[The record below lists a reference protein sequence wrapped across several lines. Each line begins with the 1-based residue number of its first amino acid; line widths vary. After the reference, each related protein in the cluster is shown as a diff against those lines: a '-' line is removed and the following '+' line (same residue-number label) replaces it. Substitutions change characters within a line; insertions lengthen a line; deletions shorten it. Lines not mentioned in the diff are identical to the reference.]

1 MVGLAASVL
10 EFFIEG
16 GRSRSGKVLRPKM
29 GMLSVIT
36 NTVLEGQV
44 DDAMVVPVAISY
56 DKVPP
61 SSLSPPLLL
70 FRRRADIGR
79 PTQVIEG
86 EAYKKELLGGQKE
99 PETVAGV
106 IRAARLLKFKFGRVD
121 VNIGTLPRFSP
132 LALVIAHVRGLRF
145 HVPQAMPSPSSS
157 SLPTSTFDINCVLR
171 PDLMTL
177 LRAASYRPSPIGTQ
191 LCHLFS

>member
-1 MVGLAASVL
+1 ML

-61 SSLSPPLLL
+61 SKPLPPS
-70 FRRRADIGR
+70 FSFAD
-79 PTQVIEG
+79 TLTS
-86 EAYKKELLGGQKE
+86 AGQH
-99 PETVAGV
+99 
-106 IRAARLLKFKFGRVD
+106 R
-121 VNIGTLPRFSP
+121 
-132 LALVIAHVRGLRF
+132 
-145 HVPQAMPSPSSS
+145 
-157 SLPTSTFDINCVLR
+157 
-171 PDLMTL
+171 
-177 LRAASYRPSPIGTQ
+177 
-191 LCHLFS
+191 